1 MLSQCHMSYVPHFFS
16 EMDFPNS
23 LGFIYRCFV
32 IAGKL
37 LGTPLATPH
46 KVWSWKDEFFLEK
59 KVGHFHG
66 LAYLEIL
73 LASFLHKYFPRCDVQ
88 TMDLCGCSTG
98 TQFGVHCWD
107 SHVLFWFGFTC
118 AIFTVHAQ
126 HHAMYLAGDVFV
138 AIIRYWFPAGT
149 SRNYK
154 LNNKN
159 LQVYHF
165 YQWQEF
171 LYRLYKAWRYE

>member
-1 MLSQCHMSYVPHFFS
+1 MTYQTCHTDLNLETCHNALVEIAHVSNSENAVFVTCHMSLVFLVKWI
-16 EMDFPNS
+16 FPNS
-23 LGFIYRCFV
+23 HGFIYRCFV

-46 KVWSWKDEFFLEK
+46 KVRSWKDEFFLEK

-118 AIFTVHAQ
+118 ACTTSR
-126 HHAMYLAGDVFV
+126 DVFGWRCLRCYYLLL
-138 AIIRYWFPAGT
+138 IPGGNFPQ
-149 SRNYK
+149 
-154 LNNKN
+154 L
-159 LQVYHF
+159 
-165 YQWQEF
+165 
-171 LYRLYKAWRYE
+171 

>member
-1 MLSQCHMSYVPHFFS
+1 MSYVPRFFS

-46 KVWSWKDEFFLEK
+46 KVRSCKDEFFLEK
-59 KVGHFHG
+59 KVGQFHG

-73 LASFLHKYFPRCDVQ
+73 LASFLRKYFPRCDVQ

-98 TQFGVHCWD
+98 TQFGVHC
-107 SHVLFWFGFTC
+107 
-118 AIFTVHAQ
+118 
-126 HHAMYLAGDVFV
+126 
-138 AIIRYWFPAGT
+138 
-149 SRNYK
+149 
-154 LNNKN
+154 
-159 LQVYHF
+159 
-165 YQWQEF
+165 
-171 LYRLYKAWRYE
+171 